1 MDAAQKD
8 LDNVTQRLKDLRAE
22 KKEND
27 DAKREVNKQV
37 TDKTATAEEIMNQ
50 IADAA
55 GVLDSKKR
63 IAEAAATNLETAKD
77 VAEKANADYEA
88 SKKAMDEAQ
97 ANVDAAKQEVAG
109 KNTALDQT
117 KAAYKELAGK
127 ELESYDADTAKKH
140 YDEATAGL
148 EKAVAKKADADKNAS
163 IASDSVTDAEKTKEE
178 ADQTVRLKRKL

>member
-1 MDAAQKD
+1 MSLQTEGNGDAVTLSEYIKEFNDYYDRLVTTINSTKELEENLKAAKEELDTAQKD
-8 LDNVTQRLKDLRAE
+8 LDDVTQRLKDLRAE
-22 KKEND
+22 KK
-27 DAKREVNKQV
+27 
-37 TDKTATAEEIMNQ
+37 
-50 IADAA
+50 A

-63 IAEAAATNLETAKD
+63 LAETAATNLKTAKD

-109 KNTALDQT
+109 KNTALGQT

-148 EKAVAKKADADKNAS
+148 
-163 IASDSVTDAEKTKEE
+163 DSC
-178 ADQTVRLKRKL
+178 R